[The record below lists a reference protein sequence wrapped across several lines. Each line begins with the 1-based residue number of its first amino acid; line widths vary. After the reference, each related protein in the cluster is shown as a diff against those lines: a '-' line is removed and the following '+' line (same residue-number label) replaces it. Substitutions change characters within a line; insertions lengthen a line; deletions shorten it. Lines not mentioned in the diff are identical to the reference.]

1 MKDKLLVF
9 IMVSVCCLFYM
20 QVKDLKS
27 DLNGVKKD
35 TANILVLNSLL
46 KDRLDIKDK
55 EIENA
60 NFEISK
66 YNANFEA
73 FNGTACMQCHLDSQ
87 RLLPY
92 PNKKLVLEDY
102 IKVVREGIDGVMPS
116 YVNSPKKGSR
126 DITDSELRRQFKILK
141 SLETT
146 LYTTQG
152 GYNMKT

>member
-20 QVKDLKS
+20 QVKDLK
-27 DLNGVKKD
+27 DGLNRIKKD
-35 TANILVLNSLL
+35 IANILVINSLL

-60 NFEISK
+60 NFQIAK
-66 YNANFEA
+66 YNANYEA
-73 FNGTACMQCHLDSQ
+73 FNGTACMQCHLDSNH
-87 RLLPY
+87 LLPY
-92 PNKKLVLEDY
+92 PNKKITLNEY

-141 SLETT
+141 SLE
-146 LYTTQG
+146 
-152 GYNMKT
+152 NHINKS

>member
-9 IMVSVCCLFYM
+9 IIVGVCCLFYM

-27 DLNGVKKD
+27 ELSGLKKD

-60 NFEISK
+60 NFQIAK
-66 YNANFEA
+66 YNANYEA

-92 PNKKLVLEDY
+92 PNKELVLEDY

-116 YVNSPKKGSR
+116 YVNSQKKGSR

-141 SLETT
+141 DFEI
-146 LYTTQG
+146 Q
-152 GYNMKT
+152 KPP

>member
-1 MKDKLLVF
+1 MNNKILLF
-9 IMVSVCCLFYM
+9 IIAGVCYLFYM
-20 QVKDLKS
+20 QVKDLKTELS
-27 DLNGVKKD
+27 GLKKD

-60 NFEISK
+60 NFQIAK

-92 PNKKLVLEDY
+92 PNKELVLEDY

-141 SLETT
+141 SLETK

-152 GYNMKT
+152 GE

>member
-20 QVKDLKS
+20 QVKDLKGG
-27 DLNGVKKD
+27 LNDIKKD

-60 NFEISK
+60 NFQIAK
-66 YNANFEA
+66 YNANYEA
-73 FNGTACMQCHLDSQ
+73 FNGTACMQCHLESE
-87 RLLPY
+87 RLFPY
-92 PNKKLVLEDY
+92 PNKELVLEDY

-146 LYTTQG
+146 LNTTQG
-152 GYNMKT
+152 GV

>member
-1 MKDKLLVF
+1 MNNKLLLF
-9 IMVSVCCLFYM
+9 IIACVCYLFYM
-20 QVKDLKS
+20 QIKDLKS
-27 DLNGVKKD
+27 ALNGVKKD
-35 TANILVLNSLL
+35 TANILVVNSLL

-55 EIENA
+55 EIESR
-60 NFEISK
+60 NFKIAK

-73 FNGTACMQCHLDSQ
+73 FNGTACMQCHLQSE

-92 PNKKLVLEDY
+92 PNKELVLEDY

-141 SLETT
+141 SLEAT
-146 LYTTQG
+146 LHTTQG
-152 GYNMKT
+152 G

>member
-20 QVKDLKS
+20 QVKDLK
-27 DLNGVKKD
+27 DGLNGVKKD
-35 TANILVLNSLL
+35 INNILVINSLL

-60 NFEISK
+60 NFEIAK
-66 YNANFEA
+66 YNANYEA
-73 FNGTACMQCHLDSQ
+73 FNGTACMQCHLDSNH
-87 RLLPY
+87 LLPY
-92 PNKKLVLEDY
+92 PNKKISLNEY
-102 IKVVREGIDGVMPS
+102 IKVVREGIEGVMPS

-141 SLETT
+141 DFEI
-146 LYTTQG
+146 Q
-152 GYNMKT
+152 KPP

>member
-1 MKDKLLVF
+1 MNHKLLVF
-9 IMVSVCCLFYM
+9 IIVGVCYLFYI
-20 QVKDLKS
+20 QVKDLR
-27 DLNGVKKD
+27 NEVINTRKD
-35 TANILVLNSLL
+35 ISYILTLNSLI
-46 KDRLDIKDK
+46 KDSLDIKDK
-55 EIENA
+55 EIQTKEFQIA
-60 NFEISK
+60 K
-66 YNANFEA
+66 YNANYEA

-92 PNKKLVLEDY
+92 PNKELVLEDY

-141 SLETT
+141 SLEAT

-152 GYNMKT
+152 G

>member
-20 QVKDLKS
+20 QVKDLK
-27 DLNGVKKD
+27 DGLNGVKKD
-35 TANILVLNSLL
+35 ITNILVLNSLL

-60 NFEISK
+60 NFEIAK
-66 YNANFEA
+66 YNANYEA
-73 FNGTACMQCHLDSQ
+73 FNGTACMQCHLDSNH
-87 RLLPY
+87 LLPY
-92 PNKKLVLEDY
+92 PNKELVLEEY

-141 SLETT
+141 DFEI
-146 LYTTQG
+146 Q
-152 GYNMKT
+152 KPP

>member
-20 QVKDLKS
+20 QVKDLK
-27 DLNGVKKD
+27 DGLNGVKKD
-35 TANILVLNSLL
+35 INNILVINSLL

-60 NFEISK
+60 NFEIAK
-66 YNANFEA
+66 YNANYEA
-73 FNGTACMQCHLDSQ
+73 FNGTACMQCHLDTNH
-87 RLLPY
+87 LLPY
-92 PNKKLVLEDY
+92 PNKKISLNEY

-141 SLETT
+141 DFEI
-146 LYTTQG
+146 Q
-152 GYNMKT
+152 KPP

>member
-9 IMVSVCCLFYM
+9 IIVSVCCLFYM
-20 QVKDLKS
+20 QVKDLK
-27 DLNGVKKD
+27 DGLNRIKKD
-35 TANILVLNSLL
+35 IANILVLNSLL

-60 NFEISK
+60 NFEIAK
-66 YNANFEA
+66 YNANYEA

-141 SLETT
+141 DFEI
-146 LYTTQG
+146 Q
-152 GYNMKT
+152 KPP